1 MSSEGVAA
9 AASAFYESLAV
20 NIQSNKIKR
29 TRRLWMRKE
38 FEQGTCHGD
47 LLLFEPNI
55 LTGKT
60 PRQGPSRSTMM
71 PLLFTVL
78 LLALAN
84 CEALLEPKDEA
95 QSMDVKT
102 RYQNEDVVLQKADI
116 DQVEDE
122 SVMERRFSI
131 VAKVPVKVKCPPGG
145 CCTSPG

>member
-1 MSSEGVAA
+1 
-9 AASAFYESLAV
+9 
-20 NIQSNKIKR
+20 
-29 TRRLWMRKE
+29 
-38 FEQGTCHGD
+38 
-47 LLLFEPNI
+47 
-55 LTGKT
+55 
-60 PRQGPSRSTMM
+60 M

-145 CCTSPG
+145 CCTSPGADRLCGSKNCRCCINVAALVQQHQRVALKGRILGCVFMILAQL